1 MNTNEHEKKD
11 MINAAKKSFTRYEE
25 LLNVDAWG
33 KRLFAKMQY
42 AALLITYRRIYGW
55 KRFFMVRWWRQRRV
69 AKQIFLDKTD
79 LQFTMYDWSS
89 LDPRRDTEDP
99 GKEQKE

>member
-11 MINAAKKSFTRYEE
+11 MINAAKKSFSRYEE
-25 LLNVDAWG
+25 LLNDDAWE
-33 KRLFAKMQY
+33 KRHTAKLQY
-42 AALLITYRRIYGW
+42 AALLIAYRKIFGW
-55 KRFFMVRWWRQRRV
+55 KRFFMVRWWRQRHV

-79 LQFTMYDWSS
+79 PQLTRYDWSS